1 MKLTFILLIVFSC
14 LTVNAQS
21 LYQMPVNVQSRL
33 SSFENLDG
41 VKGAGGQ
48 SNHTAKGHPYENI
61 LPGQTKTLL
70 DISSA
75 GIVQRIWLTIDQTP
89 VKLRSLRLQI
99 FWDHATKPAV
109 DVPLGDFFG
118 YNQGRPVAFQSAL
131 FSSGEG
137 RSFNCYIPMPFRT
150 GAKIVLVNEGPET
163 AKLFFDVDFVQQ
175 PVDASAL
182 YFHAFWNRQ
191 LTAKLGTDY
200 EPLPRVSGKG
210 RFLGISVALN
220 ADSSYGKSWWGE
232 GEIKMYLDG
241 DTKFPTINGTG
252 LEDYLGSAWGLGSFV
267 NQYQGCTVSDDSLG
281 RYSFYRFHIPDAIYF
296 TKDIRVAMQQIG
308 GWDRDHVQK
317 LLEKGANLQ
326 PITVDAPGAF
336 TRLLELKSPPSLTD
350 NAFTDGWVNFYR
362 VDDYASVSYF
372 YLDSPTSGL
381 PPLPS
386 VSVRLKNVPGK

>member
-150 GAKIVLVNEGPET
+150 GAKIVLVRN
-163 AKLFFDVDFVQQ
+163 AK
-175 PVDASAL
+175 PCWRSIRAGANGCKPSESI
-182 YFHAFWNRQ
+182 RQ
-191 LTAKLGTDY
+191 
-200 EPLPRVSGKG
+200 V
-210 RFLGISVALN
+210 V
-220 ADSSYGKSWWGE
+220 
-232 GEIKMYLDG
+232 
-241 DTKFPTINGTG
+241 
-252 LEDYLGSAWGLGSFV
+252 GSF
-267 NQYQGCTVSDDSLG
+267 
-281 RYSFYRFHIPDAIYF
+281 
-296 TKDIRVAMQQIG
+296 
-308 GWDRDHVQK
+308 
-317 LLEKGANLQ
+317 
-326 PITVDAPGAF
+326 
-336 TRLLELKSPPSLTD
+336 
-350 NAFTDGWVNFYR
+350 
-362 VDDYASVSYF
+362 
-372 YLDSPTSGL
+372 
-381 PPLPS
+381 
-386 VSVRLKNVPGK
+386 